1 MADMP
6 TIAAPGLQVGQTDRL
21 GLFLKMF
28 TGEVLTAF
36 SQATVTGGK
45 FSERTIEHGKSALFP
60 RTWMTCV
67 PTLNTMNVPL

>member
-1 MADMP
+1 MPDMI
-6 TIAAPGLQVGQTDRL
+6 IANPGLQHGDESNDRL

-45 FSERTIEHGKSALFP
+45 FSERTIEHG
-60 RTWMTCV
+60 M
-67 PTLNTMNVPL
+67 